1 MNLSFI
7 FGGGI
12 IITLA
17 VVLFIFL
24 FPLIA
29 LVDVLTSQ
37 FQGNDKLLWVIVIL
51 LLPFLGAFLYFI
63 IGRDKKVR

>member
-7 FGGGI
+7 FGGGL